1 MQEFLE
7 SLGINEEVEEQDG
20 NVVLKLNDSNEFQDM
35 FEYLQGVDG
44 ISIDE
49 NSVEFDNEHNKVTFE
64 GGKYNLTLN
73 ADFENEKY
81 ELKVEK

>member
-20 NVVLKLNDSNEFQDM
+20 KVVLKLNDSNEFQDM
-35 FEYLQGVDG
+35 FEYLQGVEG

-49 NSVEFDNEHNKVTFE
+49 SSVEFDNEHNKVTFE
-64 GGKYNLTLN
+64 GGKYNLTLD

>member
-49 NSVEFDNEHNKVTFE
+49 SSVEFDNEHNKVTFE

>member
-20 NVVLKLNDSNEFQDM
+20 KVVLKLNDSNEFQDM
-35 FEYLQGVDG
+35 FEYLQGVD
-44 ISIDE
+44 SININED
-49 NSVEFDNEHNKVTFE
+49 SVEFDNEHNKVTFE
-64 GGKYNLTLN
+64 GDKYNVTLN

>member
-35 FEYLQGVDG
+35 FEYLQGVD
-44 ISIDE
+44 SININED
-49 NSVEFDNEHNKVTFE
+49 SVEFDNEHNKVTFE